1 MNLLVKFATNP
12 VWPMALAAALYAL
25 ICYGWAAQGRPWF
38 GAMWAC
44 YSAAIVC
51 MYMDSLK

>member
-1 MNLLVKFATNP
+1 VSWLVKFATHP
-12 VWPMALAAALYAL
+12 VYPMALAAALYGV
-25 ICYGWAAQGRPWF
+25 ICYGFSAQGRPWF

-51 MYMDSLK
+51 MYMDSRP